1 MIGIDD
7 FATMKETVFR
17 RYKRVIDEG
26 LSFPDLIV
34 IDGGKG
40 QVSSAME
47 AMLELGLEHIPLI
60 GLAKRLEEIIVPGKD
75 ESLILPR
82 TSSSLRLLQQI
93 RDEAHRTAIT
103 FHRSLRDKRTLQT
116 EFTNIDGVGPKT
128 ALKILKNSDL

>member
-1 MIGIDD
+1 MTRFVDIFRVRVNKKYKVKNVIGIDD

-60 GLAKRLEEIIVPGKD
+60 GLAKRLEGW
-75 ESLILPR
+75 
-82 TSSSLRLLQQI
+82 
-93 RDEAHRTAIT
+93 
-103 FHRSLRDKRTLQT
+103 
-116 EFTNIDGVGPKT
+116 
-128 ALKILKNSDL
+128 